1 MHLLQSGMMNYGF
14 LHKLL
19 YICMVFQI
27 ANVCCVFQNV
37 IERHD
42 NYSQGSCDVCKIQQ
56 EL

>member
-1 MHLLQSGMMNYGF
+1 MHLLRSGMINYGF

-19 YICMVFQI
+19 YICMVFQV

-42 NYSQGSCDVCKIQQ
+42 NYPQGSCDVCKIQQ

>member
-1 MHLLQSGMMNYGF
+1 MYLLHSGMVNYEF

-19 YICMVFQI
+19 YICLVLQI
-27 ANVCCVFQNV
+27 ANVRCVFQNV